1 MVNRIRERLAFP
13 VSGSEKKFR
22 KEGKMD
28 IHMLIPDVQISEKIV
43 RPLVVYFFLLIA
55 FRLAGK
61 RELGQMTPFDLIVL
75 LTISNVLQNAMIG
88 PDNSLTGGLIGGV
101 TLFVANGLIGRLT
114 LYVPGLARIL
124 EGKPTM
130 LIEDGRIITRN
141 LRREV
146 MTRTELERAI
156 RKHDLDP
163 ETDLPLIKRALLE
176 QDGTVTIIHRSELE
190 SGRRSK
196 TIGKLPGKE

>member
-1 MVNRIRERLAFP
+1 
-13 VSGSEKKFR
+13 
-22 KEGKMD
+22 MD
-28 IHMLIPDVQISEKIV
+28 INMLIPEVQISEKIV

-55 FRLAGK
+55 FRIAGK

-88 PDNSLTGGLIGGV
+88 PDNSLTGGLIGGL

-114 LYVPGLARIL
+114 LHFPGMVILL
-124 EGKPTM
+124 EGKPTP
-130 LIEDGRIITRN
+130 LIENGRILTKN

-156 RKHDLDP
+156 RKHGLDP
-163 ETDLPLIKRALLE
+163 EADLPMIKRALLE
-176 QDGTVTIIHRSELE
+176 QDGTVTIILKSE
-190 SGRRSK
+190 SNRGRPHK
-196 TIGKLPGKE
+196 AVAKLPGKE